1 MSFSSTRLII
11 RDLPRHIARDLDHK
25 ALRDFKRRA
34 LHFHLDT
41 RRPEVVR
48 LSGQGAAGRR
58 PSLADVVRE
67 KLMSRVLENDID
79 RKELV
84 ALGLRYLAEAE
95 STVGAA
101 PLGGEPTPDTSG

>member
-1 MSFSSTRLII
+1 MAKI
-11 RDLPRHIARDLDHK
+11 RRPIHGEIR
-25 ALRDFKRRA
+25 RRA

-48 LSGQGAAGRR
+48 LSAHGAPGRR

-84 ALGLRYLAEAE
+84 SLGLRYLSEAE

-101 PLGGEPTPDTSG
+101 PVGSEPASDAFGSI